1 MLVGLY
7 ADRGTPNLVWYY
19 SPLPLREEYTV
30 TTAETVQKLWFQ
42 SHYFTRTSVS
52 DPRLCPNRPRVLG
65 VPQIGIQPR
74 RIVESTHIK
83 DVSDFSPLAGR
94 RGPGRFHYIAFFLYH
109 IQVVGTTI
117 INDRIHF
124 WPCAINIS
132 EWL

>member
-7 ADRGTPNLVWYY
+7 ADRGTPHLVWYY

-30 TTAETVQKLWFQ
+30 TTAETVQ
-42 SHYFTRTSVS
+42 
-52 DPRLCPNRPRVLG
+52 

-83 DVSDFSPLAGR
+83 HVSDFSPLAGR

-109 IQVVGTTI
+109 VQVVGTTI

-124 WPCAINIS
+124 WPCAIDIS